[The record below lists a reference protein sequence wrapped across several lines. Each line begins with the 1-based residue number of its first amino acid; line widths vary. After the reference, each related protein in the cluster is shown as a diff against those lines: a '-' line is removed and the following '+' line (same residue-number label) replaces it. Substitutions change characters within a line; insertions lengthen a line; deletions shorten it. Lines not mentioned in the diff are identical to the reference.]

1 MSELPITE
9 KEYNF
14 MVLMTDFLTKFKNI
28 AQENENITDL
38 KFIPKNNRGYEINY
52 YHSGEECIVIIKK
65 NVSNGLNI
73 KISRKLYRSDCKE
86 DNDFVISRIL

>member
-14 MVLMTDFLTKFKNI
+14 MVLLTDFLTKFKSI

-38 KFIPKNNRGYEINY
+38 KFIPKIRGYELSYN
-52 YHSGEECIVIIKK
+52 HSGNECIVVIKK

-73 KISRKLYRSDCKE
+73 KILRKLYRSDCKE